1 MADANKERFDERLGA
16 LKQKTNPAKRVEKR
30 VREDGLVVDVVKT
43 DMRKRGLFP
52 IKTLLVA
59 AFLFVA
65 FKGFVLAELGES
77 EYLGRIESL
86 KSGGAVEVTT
96 AFLLD
101 VDPATKAIAT
111 VVGGLLR

>member
-1 MADANKERFDERLGA
+1 MADVNKERFEARVGA
-16 LKQKTNPAKRVEKR
+16 IKQKSNPAKRVEKR

-43 DMRKRGLFP
+43 DIRKRGLFP
-52 IKTLLVA
+52 VKSLLVA

-65 FKGFVLAELGES
+65 FKGFVLAELGEP

-86 KSGGAVEVTT
+86 KTGGAIEVTT

-101 VDPATKAIAT
+101 VDPATQAIAN
-111 VVGGLLR
+111 VVGGFLR

>member
-1 MADANKERFDERLGA
+1 MADANKDKFLERLDG
-16 LKQKTNPAKRVEKR
+16 LKQKQNPAKRVEKR
-30 VREDGLVVDVVKT
+30 VRDDGLVVDVVKT

-59 AFLFVA
+59 GFLFVT

-77 EYLGRIESL
+77 QYLERIEAL
-86 KSGGAVEVTT
+86 KSGGTVEVTT

-101 VDPATKAIAT
+101 MDPATQAIAK
-111 VVGGLLR
+111 VVGSILR